1 LTPPGTWASFITATV
16 LGSCPLGGFRLRKAL
31 EKHAMNLVFC
41 LALLLSPLVAVS
53 GSVAQPAAQNTPPGQ
68 TGPGSATSSPSHLAA
83 ARALVVACGMSRSFS
98 IIIPQFMD
106 QIGSSLTQTRPEL
119 RHDLNDVL
127 TALKPE
133 FDKQADEMVDI
144 AAQIY
149 VKQMSE
155 QDLKAAVAFFESP
168 AGKKYVETQPA
179 FLTEVVT
186 AMQGWQGKIST
197 DMMTRV
203 RAEMKKKGHEL

>member
-1 LTPPGTWASFITATV
+1 MP
-16 LGSCPLGGFRLRKAL
+16 PLGGFRSAL
-31 EKHAMNLVFC
+31 EKHAMKLVFC
-41 LALLLSPLVAVS
+41 LAFLLAPLIAS
-53 GSVAQPAAQNTPPGQ
+53 NGSRAQQAAPNAPPGQ
-68 TGPGSATSSPSHLAA
+68 TGRAPAAPSPSHLAA
-83 ARALVVACGMSRSFS
+83 ARALVIACGMSRSFS
-98 IIIPQFMD
+98 IIIPQFLD

-119 RHDLNDVL
+119 THDLKAVL
-127 TALKPE
+127 TELKPE
-133 FDKQADEMVDI
+133 FDKQVDEMIDI

-186 AMQGWQGKIST
+186 AMQGWQGKISS

>member
-1 LTPPGTWASFITATV
+1 
-16 LGSCPLGGFRLRKAL
+16 
-31 EKHAMNLVFC
+31 MNLVFC
-41 LALLLSPLVAVS
+41 LAFLLVPLVAAS
-53 GSVAQPAAQNTPPGQ
+53 GSRAQQAAPNTPAGQ
-68 TGPGSATSSPSHLAA
+68 TGASSTAPSPSHLAA
-83 ARALVVACGMSRSFS
+83 ARALVAACGMSRSFS

-106 QIGSSLTQTRPEL
+106 QIGSSLTQTRPEI
-119 RHDLNDVL
+119 RQDLNAVL
-127 TALKPE
+127 TGLKPE
-133 FDKQADEMVDI
+133 FDRLADEMIDI

-155 QDLKAAVAFFESP
+155 RELKAAVAFFESS

-186 AMQGWQGKIST
+186 AMQGWQGKLST

>member
-1 LTPPGTWASFITATV
+1 MRTAI
-16 LGSCPLGGFRLRKAL
+16 
-31 EKHAMNLVFC
+31 EKHVMNLVFC
-41 LALLLSPLVAVS
+41 LAFLLAPFVAASLSRAE
-53 GSVAQPAAQNTPPGQ
+53 QAAPDTPQGQ
-68 TGPGSATSSPSHLAA
+68 TGPAPSPSHLAA

-98 IIIPQFMD
+98 VIIPQFMD

-119 RHDLNDVL
+119 RHDLDAVL
-127 TALKPE
+127 TGLKPE
-133 FDKQADEMVDI
+133 FDRQAEEMVDI

-186 AMQGWQGKIST
+186 AMQGWQGKLST

>member
-1 LTPPGTWASFITATV
+1 VRTA
-16 LGSCPLGGFRLRKAL
+16 F
-31 EKHAMNLVFC
+31 EKHARNLVFC
-41 LALLLSPLVAVS
+41 LAFLAAPVVAAS
-53 GSVAQPAAQNTPPGQ
+53 GSRAQQAAPNTRPGQ
-68 TGPGSATSSPSHLAA
+68 AGPAPTTPSPSHLAA
-83 ARALVVACGMSRSFS
+83 ARALVIACGMSRSFS
-98 IIIPQFMD
+98 IIIPQFMH

-119 RHDLNDVL
+119 THDLNAVL
-127 TALKPE
+127 AGLKPE

-197 DMMTRV
+197 DMMSRV

>member
-1 LTPPGTWASFITATV
+1 
-16 LGSCPLGGFRLRKAL
+16 
-31 EKHAMNLVFC
+31 
-41 LALLLSPLVAVS
+41 
-53 GSVAQPAAQNTPPGQ
+53 
-68 TGPGSATSSPSHLAA
+68 
-83 ARALVVACGMSRSFS
+83 MSRSFA
-98 IIIPQFMD
+98 IIIPQFLD
-106 QIGSSLTQTRPEL
+106 QIGASLTQTRPEL
-119 RHDLNDVL
+119 RNDLALVL
-127 TALKPE
+127 SQLKPE
-133 FDKQADEMVDI
+133 FEKQVDEMIDI

-197 DMMTRV
+197 NMMARV
-203 RAEMKKKGHEL
+203 RQEMKKKGHEI

>member
-1 LTPPGTWASFITATV
+1 MGFCAALPLAAWLAPGGSFAQQAVPTTPPA
-16 LGSCPLGGFRLRKAL
+16 
-31 EKHAMNLVFC
+31 
-41 LALLLSPLVAVS
+41 
-53 GSVAQPAAQNTPPGQ
+53 Q
-68 TGPGSATSSPSHLAA
+68 TGPGSTAPSASHLAA

-98 IIIPQFMD
+98 VIIPQFMD
-106 QIGSSLTQTRPEL
+106 QIAQSLTQTRPEIAK
-119 RHDLNDVL
+119 DLNEVL
-127 TALKPE
+127 IQLKPE
-133 FDKQADEMVDI
+133 FDHQADEMIDI

-155 QDLKAAVAFFESP
+155 QDLKAAAAFFGSP

-203 RAEMKKKGHEL
+203 RTEMKKKGHEI

>member
-1 LTPPGTWASFITATV
+1 MRTAV
-16 LGSCPLGGFRLRKAL
+16 

-41 LALLLSPLVAVS
+41 LAFLLAPLGAAS
-53 GSVAQPAAQNTPPGQ
+53 GSRAQQAAPNTPPAQ
-68 TGPGSATSSPSHLAA
+68 TAAPSPSHLAA

-119 RHDLNDVL
+119 IHDLNAVL
-127 TALKPE
+127 TGLKPE
-133 FDKQADEMVDI
+133 FDRQADEMVDI

-155 QDLKAAVAFFESP
+155 QDLKAAVTFFESP

-179 FLTEVVT
+179 FVSEVET
-186 AMQGWQGKIST
+186 PMRAWQGKIST

-203 RAEMKKKGHEL
+203 RAEMKKKGHEI

>member
-1 LTPPGTWASFITATV
+1 LRTA
-16 LGSCPLGGFRLRKAL
+16 LRK
-31 EKHAMNLVFC
+31 HAVNLGFC
-41 LALLLSPLVAVS
+41 LALPLALWLAAAKS
-53 GSVAQPAAQNTPPGQ
+53 QAQQAAPNTPPAQ
-68 TGPGSATSSPSHLAA
+68 TGPGTTAASHSHLAA

-106 QIGSSLTQTRPEL
+106 QIAQSLTQTRPEI
-119 RHDLNDVL
+119 RQDLNTVL
-127 TALKPE
+127 MQLKPE
-133 FDKQADEMVDI
+133 FDRQADEMVDI

-149 VKQMSE
+149 IKQLSE
-155 QDLKAAVAFFESP
+155 QDLKAADAFFESP

-203 RAEMKKKGHEL
+203 REEMKKKGHEI